1 MTRMKLLSSLAA
13 LAVVTAGPAL
23 AKPGGGGG
31 HGNGNAGAK
40 AGATVGGGI
49 GVGRGGAATVG
60 SDIDTAIQAGRGGMN
75 AGTTATGS
83 ATTRGHAGGGGAIDM
98 RGSTSARGSH
108 TDTSVGGTARL
119 GSQTSAGAQ
128 LTGVT
133 DGMTVVDGSGAT
145 IGTVTNISTK
155 GNGSV
160 RNVQV
165 TLTDG
170 TRITLDGRSLTL
182 DGDVLTTTSLT
193 SNVRS
198 QGAAHANINGLI
210 HASPNSAL
218 NSAGVTTL
226 TGLAT
231 GLTVNNTG
239 GTLLGTVQQ
248 VMLNQ
253 SGAVVG
259 IQVALD
265 GGGTVTI
272 PATTLTMD
280 GSTVVTTFVPHG

>member
-60 SDIDTAIQAGRGGMN
+60 SDIDTAIQTGRGGMN

-272 PATTLTMD
+272 PATSLTMD

>member
-108 TDTSVGGTARL
+108 TDTTVAGSARL

-165 TLTDG
+165 TLTNG

-272 PATTLTMD
+272 PATSLTMD